1 MVEGKKLNRKAFDER
16 LIHRYLLE
24 TLYGVSGTRRGE
36 KICKEMFKGKF
47 SPSDVNL
54 VMHEVS
60 RPGYRVDLE
69 IYHNGSNKP
78 VPLEIKWSDEKD
90 KTKTKPI
97 NIFRQK

>member
-47 SPSDVNL
+47 SPSDVNI

-60 RPGYRVDLE
+60 HSFIALILKFTTMVR
-69 IYHNGSNKP
+69 
-78 VPLEIKWSDEKD
+78 
-90 KTKTKPI
+90 I
-97 NIFRQK
+97 NLSH